1 MILNLQSLFQITFR
15 ALYHISY
22 LFSGHIAGHMKTKSC
37 FSLGTTVVFLIVTMA
52 VAIILSLD
60 TTLSAYAQN
69 TTTPQTSIPQPSTI
83 QTADPQQIKNYL
95 NQAIQA
101 LDSGNN
107 TMALEQV
114 DLAEDQ
120 LETMTGTEDAEEEE
134 EDDEEEG
141 GIEEGEGE
149 DEDEPGDIDANDE
162 EDAP

>member
-1 MILNLQSLFQITFR
+1 LT
-15 ALYHISY
+15 
-22 LFSGHIAGHMKTKSC
+22 
-37 FSLGTTVVFLIVTMA
+37 
-52 VAIILSLD
+52 
-60 TTLSAYAQN
+60 AYAQN
-69 TTTPQTSIPQPSTI
+69 TTTLQTSTN

-107 TMALEQV
+107 TKALEQV

-120 LETMTGTEDAEEEE
+120 LESLTGTEDAEEEE